1 MSEMLS
7 MSEVT
12 GALEGRGFEQI
23 KTISGTSYK
32 DSSTVIICPTRG
44 MIHHKVVAA
53 WQGLMAPMNQKR
65 AFLFCAGD
73 EVGQAYNQMI
83 QGILADPNLSK
94 WKYILTLEDD
104 NLPPPDAHLKLIEA
118 IEANGGIDC
127 VAGIYFTK
135 GELSMPQA
143 YGDPNEYRRTNVL
156 DFKPLDIR
164 DALSRG
170 ALIEVNG
177 VAMGCTLYRMDLFRQ
192 IPAPWFVTVQEWDPV
207 KGAQAFTQDLAFC
220 HKAKLAGKRFAVD
233 CRVRVGHLDINSGV
247 VY

>member
-1 MSEMLS
+1 MVDMLPIS
-7 MSEVT
+7 AVE

-44 MIHHKVVAA
+44 TINHKVVAA
-53 WQGLMAPMNQKR
+53 WQNLMAPMNQKR
-65 AFLFCAGD
+65 AFLFCVGS

-83 QGILADPNLSK
+83 QQILADPQLST
-94 WKYILTLEDD
+94 WKYVLTLEDD
-104 NLPPPDAHLKLIEA
+104 NLPPPDAHLKLIES
-118 IEANGGIDC
+118 IESNGGIDC

-135 GELSMPQA
+135 GDFSMPQA
-143 YGDPNEYRRTNVL
+143 YGDPNEFRRTGVL
-156 DFKPLDIR
+156 DFRPLDIR
-164 DALSRG
+164 DALQRG
-170 ALIEVNG
+170 QLIEVNG
-177 VAMGCTLYRMDLFRQ
+177 VAMGCTLYRMSMFREV
-192 IPAPWFVTVQEWDPV
+192 PAPWFVTVQEYDEQ

-220 HKAKLAGKRFAVD
+220 HKARQLGKRFAVD